1 MKERVATIAAAAR
14 ASGEPTPRATGLG
27 KVTASDAFGRL
38 RLLAFI
44 GPLAFVVA
52 VSAVA
57 EFVLERD
64 FSDDWAHLIATGVIC
79 IGAVV
84 FTAAMFRM
92 LAEGNM
98 RLQRIARL
106 EERQLIANALHDE
119 VIQGVY
125 GAQLGLEASLD
136 GTEITSD
143 PKEELVHR
151 SVEVLDDVIARVRR
165 HIMEEDLA

>member
-1 MKERVATIAAAAR
+1 M
-14 ASGEPTPRATGLG
+14 
-27 KVTASDAFGRL
+27 TASDAFGRL

-64 FSDDWAHLIATGVIC
+64 LSDHVAHLVATGVIC
-79 IGAVV
+79 LGALA
-84 FTAAMFRM
+84 FTAAMFEM
-92 LAEGNM
+92 LTQSNM
-98 RLQRIARL
+98 RLQRLARL
-106 EERQLIANALHDE
+106 EERQRIANALHDE

-125 GAQLGLEASLD
+125 GAQLGLEASLA
-136 GTEITSD
+136 GAEITSD
-143 PKEELVHR
+143 PKEELVQR

>member
-1 MKERVATIAAAAR
+1 M
-14 ASGEPTPRATGLG
+14 S
-27 KVTASDAFGRL
+27 ASDAFGRL

-44 GPLAFVVA
+44 VPVAFVVA
-52 VSAVA
+52 VSAAA
-57 EFVLERD
+57 EVVFARD
-64 FSDDWAHLIATGVIC
+64 LSDAAAHVIATAIIC
-79 IGAVV
+79 VGALV
-84 FTAAMFRM
+84 FTAAMFKM
-92 LAEGNM
+92 LAQSNM
-98 RLQRIARL
+98 RLQRLARL
-106 EERQLIANALHDE
+106 EERQRIANALHDE

-136 GTEITSD
+136 GAEITSD

>member
-1 MKERVATIAAAAR
+1 MSA
-14 ASGEPTPRATGLG
+14 P
-27 KVTASDAFGRL
+27 DAFGRL

-44 GPLAFVVA
+44 VPVAFVVA

-57 EFVLERD
+57 EVVLKRD
-64 FSDDWAHLIATGVIC
+64 LSDTAAHLVATGVIC
-79 IGAVV
+79 VGALV
-84 FTAAMFRM
+84 FTAAMFKM
-92 LAEGNM
+92 LAQSNL
-98 RLQRIARL
+98 RLQRLARL
-106 EERQLIANALHDE
+106 EGRQRTANALHDE

-136 GTEITSD
+136 GAKITSD

-165 HIMEEDLA
+165 HIMEADLA

>member
-1 MKERVATIAAAAR
+1 M
-14 ASGEPTPRATGLG
+14 
-27 KVTASDAFGRL
+27 TASDAFGRL

-52 VSAVA
+52 VSALA

-64 FSDDWAHLIATGVIC
+64 LSDGMSHLIATGVIC
-79 IGAVV
+79 VGVLV
-84 FTAAMFRM
+84 FTAAMFEM
-92 LAEGNM
+92 LAQSNI
-98 RLQRIARL
+98 RLQRLARL
-106 EERQLIANALHDE
+106 EERQRIADALHDE

-136 GTEITSD
+136 GAQISSD
-143 PKEELVHR
+143 PKSELVHR
-151 SVEVLDDVIARVRR
+151 SIEVLDQVIARVRG

>member
-1 MKERVATIAAAAR
+1 MI
-14 ASGEPTPRATGLG
+14 
-27 KVTASDAFGRL
+27 ASDAFGRL

-44 GPLAFVVA
+44 VPVAFVVA

-57 EFVLERD
+57 EVVLERD
-64 FSDDWAHLIATGVIC
+64 VSDAAAHLVATGVIC
-79 IGAVV
+79 IGALV
-84 FTAAMFRM
+84 FTAAMFKM
-92 LAEGNM
+92 LAQSNM
-98 RLQRIARL
+98 RLERLARL
-106 EERQLIANALHDE
+106 EERQCIANALHDE

-136 GTEITSD
+136 GAEITSD

-151 SVEVLDDVIARVRR
+151 SVEVLDEVIVRVRR

>member
-1 MKERVATIAAAAR
+1 MLRAAR
-14 ASGEPTPRATGLG
+14 LLG
-27 KVTASDAFGRL
+27 FTALG
-38 RLLAFI
+38 LLAAT
-44 GPLAFVVA
+44 LA
-52 VSAVA
+52 
-57 EFVLERD
+57 VLT
-64 FSDDWAHLIATGVIC
+64 AAGVLMTDLFADGVDVDGQFW
-79 IGAVV
+79 GAVV

-165 HIMEEDLA
+165 HIMEEDFA

>member
-1 MKERVATIAAAAR
+1 MI
-14 ASGEPTPRATGLG
+14 PP
-27 KVTASDAFGRL
+27 DPIGRL

-44 GPLAFVVA
+44 VPVAFVAA

-64 FSDDWAHLIATGVIC
+64 LSDGVAHLIATGVIC
-79 IGAVV
+79 VGALV
-84 FTAAMFRM
+84 FTAAMFEM
-92 LAEGNM
+92 LVQSNM
-98 RLQRIARL
+98 RLQRLARL
-106 EERQLIANALHDE
+106 EERQRISNALHDE

-136 GTEITSD
+136 GAKITSD
-143 PKEELVHR
+143 PQEELVHR
-151 SVEVLDDVIARVRR
+151 SIEVLDEVIARVRG

>member
-1 MKERVATIAAAAR
+1 MN
-14 ASGEPTPRATGLG
+14 P
-27 KVTASDAFGRL
+27 SDPIGRL

-44 GPLAFVVA
+44 VPVAFVAA

-64 FSDDWAHLIATGVIC
+64 LSDNVAHLIATGVIC
-79 IGAVV
+79 VGALV
-84 FTAAMFRM
+84 FTAAMFEM
-92 LAEGNM
+92 LAQSNM
-98 RLQRIARL
+98 RLQRLARL
-106 EERQLIANALHDE
+106 EERQRIANALHDE

-136 GTEITSD
+136 GAEITSD

-151 SVEVLDDVIARVRR
+151 SIGVLDEVIARVRA
-165 HIMEEDLA
+165 HIIEEDLA

>member
-1 MKERVATIAAAAR
+1 M
-14 ASGEPTPRATGLG
+14 
-27 KVTASDAFGRL
+27 TAPDAFGRL

-52 VSAVA
+52 VSAAA

-64 FSDDWAHLIATGVIC
+64 LSDDVAHLIASAVIC
-79 IGAVV
+79 VGALV
-84 FTAAMFRM
+84 FTAAMFKM
-92 LAEGNM
+92 LAQSNV
-98 RLQRIARL
+98 RLQRLARL
-106 EERQLIANALHDE
+106 EERQRIADALHDE

-136 GTEITSD
+136 GAEIVPD

-151 SVEVLDDVIARVRR
+151 SIEVLDGVIARVRR
-165 HIMEEDLA
+165 HIMEEDFA

>member
-1 MKERVATIAAAAR
+1 M
-14 ASGEPTPRATGLG
+14 
-27 KVTASDAFGRL
+27 TASSAFGRL

-44 GPLAFVVA
+44 VPVAYVVA
-52 VSAVA
+52 VSAVG
-57 EFVLERD
+57 EVVLERD
-64 FSDDWAHLIATGVIC
+64 LSDAAAHLIATGVIC
-79 IGAVV
+79 LGALV
-84 FTAAMFRM
+84 FTAAMFEM
-92 LAEGNM
+92 LAQSNI
-98 RLQRIARL
+98 RLQRLARL

-136 GTEITSD
+136 GAKITSD

-151 SVEVLDDVIARVRR
+151 SVDVLDEVIARVRR